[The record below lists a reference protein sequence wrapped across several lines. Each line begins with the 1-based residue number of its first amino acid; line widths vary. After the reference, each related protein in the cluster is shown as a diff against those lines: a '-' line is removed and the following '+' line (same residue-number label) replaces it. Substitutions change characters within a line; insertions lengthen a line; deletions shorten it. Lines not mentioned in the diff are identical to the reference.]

1 MKGSTLS
8 ELKSRVGFIG
18 LGKLGLPCAAALSVK
33 AGIRVN
39 GFDVN
44 PQIANYIS
52 QKSVPYQEER
62 IEEFLESADIRF
74 FESFDSFLD
83 DTDLIFVAVQT
94 PHEPRFEGSG
104 PVPSETRDFDY
115 SFLKTTIAGIAQYLK
130 RSPHRNLTIVVIST
144 VLPGTM
150 KRVVI
155 PEFHMVINQVKF
167 CYNPFFIAMGT
178 TIADYLDPE
187 FVLLGENNEGD
198 GSEIIELYS
207 LVNSAPIRLMK
218 IESAELTK
226 VAYNTFIG
234 FKIVFANTLAEIVD
248 QRGGDVDEV
257 TGALGSAN
265 KRLISPKYLRAGMAD
280 GGGCH
285 PRDQI
290 AMSWL
295 AKEANLS
302 ANIFDFLARA
312 RDSQTRRQAELIA
325 REHRSTSYPVC
336 ILGKAYKAEVN
347 LTVGSPALLLA
358 SFLQEMGIGVSF
370 YDPICDPASTVPKQK
385 SIFFVAT
392 NHKAFLDLQFP
403 SGSIV
408 IDPWGNATK
417 YQADV
422 KIVQPGR
429 FGLI

>member
-1 MKGSTLS
+1 
-8 ELKSRVGFIG
+8 VGFIG

-44 PQIANYIS
+44 PQIAQYIS

-62 IEEFLESADIRF
+62 IEEFLELADIRF
-74 FESFDSFLD
+74 YESFETFLD

-94 PHEPRFEGSG
+94 PHEPRFEGSS
-104 PVPSETRDFDY
+104 PVPTETSDFDY
-115 SFLKTTIAGIAQYLK
+115 TFLKATIASVAQYLK
-130 RSPHRNLTIVVIST
+130 KNPLRNLTISVVST

-150 KRVVI
+150 EKDVL
-155 PEFHMVINQVKF
+155 PEFLEVINQVKF

-178 TIADYLDPE
+178 TIMDYLDPE
-187 FVLLGENNEGD
+187 FVLLGENNEDD
-198 GSEIIELYS
+198 GLEVIELYS
-207 LVNSAPIRLMK
+207 LVHSAPIRKMK

-265 KRLISPKYLRAGMAD
+265 QRLISPKYLRAGMAD

-312 RDSQTRRQAELIA
+312 RDAQTRRQAELISNY
-325 REHRSTSYPVC
+325 HKSTRYPVC

-358 SFLQEMGIGVSF
+358 SFLEEMGIEVRF
-370 YDPICDPASTVPKQK
+370 YDPICDPASTMPEQSCV
-385 SIFFVAT
+385 FFVAT
-392 NHKAFLDLQFP
+392 NHKVFLDLELP

-408 IDPWGNATK
+408 IDPWGNAINFK
-417 YQADV
+417 DDV

-429 FGLI
+429 FGMK